1 VAFSEAE
8 GEGGVDISLTLTT
21 EQANTGERDNT
32 KSRLFYSH
40 VIKTWQL
47 EQVVSTID
55 SQLPRRRARLCNNAC
70 MLLQCACGYAIHHG
84 VLTYNGRQVS
94 QFSTVVGEVAPGV
107 HLTVGQRQPSAR
119 TNGSWAPMTT
129 TGLPLWGWSRF
140 GLTGSTIWK
149 QH

>member
-32 KSRLFYSH
+32 KSRLFYPH

-94 QFSTVVGEVAPGV
+94 QFSTVVGQVAPGAFDGGA
-107 HLTVGQRQPSAR
+107 TPAER
-119 TNGSWAPMTT
+119 THEWIMGTYDDDGTT
-129 TGLPLWGWSRF
+129 IMGME
-140 GLTGSTIWK
+140 
-149 QH
+149 